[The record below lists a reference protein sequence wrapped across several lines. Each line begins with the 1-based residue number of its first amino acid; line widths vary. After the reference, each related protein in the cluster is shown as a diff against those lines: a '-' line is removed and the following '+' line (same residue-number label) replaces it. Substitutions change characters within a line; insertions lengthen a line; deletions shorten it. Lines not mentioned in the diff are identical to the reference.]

1 MFSCNFAAYFHN
13 IQNISGG
20 LFWTSNIYSIS
31 SYWENLTFSKLR
43 FSKLKN
49 LSPGQLFASSNWLLR
64 YHHWILPLL
73 VGIQKS
79 EVFVKNRVR
88 LFSNLCFFFEMFHFK
103 QNYCTLFFCNKIVTH
118 ESKGISLIFSHG
130 IIFNYDYYKGLSH
143 FQKALII
150 KTMVLESSNWANL
163 W

>member
-1 MFSCNFAAYFHN
+1 
-13 IQNISGG
+13 
-20 LFWTSNIYSIS
+20 
-31 SYWENLTFSKLR
+31 
-43 FSKLKN
+43 
-49 LSPGQLFASSNWLLR
+49 
-64 YHHWILPLL
+64 
-73 VGIQKS
+73 
-79 EVFVKNRVR
+79 
-88 LFSNLCFFFEMFHFK
+88 MFHFK
-103 QNYCTLFFCNKIVTH
+103 QNYCTLFFCNKIVTR